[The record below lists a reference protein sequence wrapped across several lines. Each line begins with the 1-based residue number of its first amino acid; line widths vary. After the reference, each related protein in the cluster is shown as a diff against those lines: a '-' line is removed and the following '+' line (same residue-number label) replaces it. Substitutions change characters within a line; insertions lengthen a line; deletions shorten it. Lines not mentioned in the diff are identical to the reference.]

1 MHDGQKKSLSVIQI
15 RFNLN
20 TLLHAKSTT
29 ITNMNGERASHHKH
43 THTHSKQNITP
54 TANSKEYTSLE
65 LN

>member
-43 THTHSKQNITP
+43 THTHTQNKT
-54 TANSKEYTSLE
+54 
-65 LN
+65 